1 MGISKELTEE
11 DVKFRYINEAI
22 TSKGWSKDSIFME
35 QKVKFTDGKIS
46 LHGNFVH
53 REKPKFADYVLYANK
68 ATPIAIVEA
77 KDANHSVSH
86 GLQQAMTYAQ
96 MLDVMFAYNS
106 NGEGF
111 AEHDFL
117 TGKER
122 TFAIDEFPTKEELI
136 ERYKREAN
144 DGSGLNEQELSVIEQ
159 PFCTGQNIFPPRY
172 YQRNAVNRTVG
183 AIAKGQNRVLLVM
196 ATGTGKTY
204 TAFQIV
210 WRLLKSGLKKKVL
223 YLADRNILVDQSIQ
237 QDFKPLEKVTHKID
251 FSKDKNH
258 LEELGSYQVF
268 FALYQQLIGQND
280 AKNYKELFPNP
291 DYFDLVIVDECHR
304 GSAKDDS
311 NWRNIL
317 EYFSSATHIGM
328 TATPKETKYQSSIG
342 YFGEPVYTYSL
353 KNGIEDGFL
362 APFKVIIINITT
374 NIGDE
379 WRPTKGQKDIYGNEI
394 EDRIYNNSDY
404 DYNIVIEDRIREV
417 AQEITN
423 YLKSTD
429 RMAKTIVFCADETL
443 AERMRMALANAN
455 ADMCKKNPDYV
466 VRITGS
472 DEYGKGKLD
481 YFISVA
487 EKYPVIATTSKL
499 LSTGV
504 DCKMTKLIVL
514 DQQIG
519 SMTEFKQII
528 GRGTRLREKE
538 GKTYFTVMDFRNVTR
553 LFADPDWDGP
563 IEIDPD
569 YPPKQK
575 EQKTYVLPE
584 EDDEPKGMKEPDPE
598 PRPKPIVA
606 KDGCQVMV
614 INKVVSVYETNGKLL
629 RTESITDYTKKS
641 IVDTYATID
650 TFTSKWQETKK
661 KSDISE
667 MLKETG
673 IDLASLKH
681 DQDMDDVDDFDFIC
695 HIAYGKKTLTR
706 HERAE
711 QVKKR
716 DIFSKYGEKARLVL
730 EALLDKYTKEGVS
743 GLESFTVL
751 ENDPFRKLG
760 SKANIVKF
768 LGGKQGYLDAVKE
781 LEQNIYSI
789 A

>member
-1 MGISKELTEE
+1 MGLSKDLTEE

-35 QKVKFTDGKIS
+35 QKVRFTDGKIS
-46 LHGNFVH
+46 LHGNLVH
-53 REKPKFADYVLYANK
+53 RERPKFADYVLYVNK

-86 GLQQAMTYAQ
+86 GLQQAMNYAQ
-96 MLDVMFAYNS
+96 MLDVKFAYSS

-122 TFAIDEFPTKEELI
+122 TFAMDEFPTKEELI
-136 ERYKREAN
+136 ERYKNEAN
-144 DGSGLNEQELSVIEQ
+144 DGNGLEEQELAVFEQ

-172 YQRNAVNRTVG
+172 YQRNAINRTVG

-237 QDFKPLEKVTHKID
+237 QDFNPLKKVTHKID
-251 FSKDKNH
+251 YSKDKNH
-258 LEELGSYQVF
+258 LEELSSYQVF

-280 AKNYKELFPNP
+280 AKNYQELFPNP

-317 EYFSSATHIGM
+317 DYFSSATHIGM

-362 APFKVIIINITT
+362 APFKVINITT

-404 DYNIVIEDRIREV
+404 DYNIVIEDRTREV

-429 RMAKTIVFCADETL
+429 RMAKTIVFCADEAH
-443 AERMRMALANAN
+443 AERMRMALTNAN

-472 DEYGKGKLD
+472 DEYGKSKLD

-563 IEIDPD
+563 IEIDPN
-569 YPPKQK
+569 YPPKEK
-575 EQKTYVLPE
+575 EPTPYLPPKE
-584 EDDEPKGMKEPDPE
+584 DEPTGVKEPDPA
-598 PRPKPIVA
+598 PQPKPIVA
-606 KDGCQVMV
+606 KDGCQVMI
-614 INKVVSVYETNGKLL
+614 INKVVSVYDTDGKLL

-641 IVDTYATID
+641 IIDTYATID
-650 TFTSKWQETKK
+650 TFTTKWQETKK
-661 KSDISE
+661 KSDIAE
-667 MLKETG
+667 MLKESG
-673 IDLASLKH
+673 IDLAALKH
-681 DQDMDDVDDFDFIC
+681 AENMDDVDDFDFIC

-716 DIFSKYGEKARLVL
+716 DIFSKYGEQARGVL
-730 EALLDKYTKEGVS
+730 EALLDKYIKEGIS
-743 GLESFTVL
+743 ELESLTVL

-768 LGGKQGYLDAVKE
+768 FGGKQGYLDAVKE
-781 LEQNIYSI
+781 LEQHIYNI

>member
-11 DVKFRYINEAI
+11 DVKNRYISEAI
-22 TSKGWSKDSIFME
+22 TSKGWPKDSIFME
-35 QKVKFTDGKIS
+35 QKVRFTDGKIS
-46 LHGNFVH
+46 LHGNLVH
-53 REKPKFADYVLYANK
+53 RERPKFADYVLYANK

-86 GLQQAMTYAQ
+86 GLQQAKIYAQ
-96 MLDVMFAYNS
+96 MLDVKFAYSS

-111 AEHDFL
+111 AEHDYL

-122 TFAIDEFPTKEELI
+122 IFSMEEFPTKEELI
-136 ERYKREAN
+136 ERYKSEAN
-144 DGSGLNEQELSVIEQ
+144 DGNGLNEQELAVIAQ

-172 YQRNAVNRTVG
+172 YQRNAINRTVN
-183 AIAKGQNRVLLVM
+183 AIAKGQSRVLLVM

-210 WRLLKSGLKKKVL
+210 WRLLHSKLKKKVL

-237 QDFKPLEKVTHKID
+237 QDFNPLKKVTHKID
-251 FSKDKNH
+251 YSKDKNH
-258 LEELGSYQVF
+258 LEELSSYQVF

-280 AKNYKELFPNP
+280 AKNYQELFPNP

-304 GSAKDDS
+304 GSAKDDN

-317 EYFSSATHIGM
+317 DYFSSATHIGM

-342 YFGEPVYTYSL
+342 YFGEPIYTYSL

-362 APFKVIIINITT
+362 APFKVINITT

-379 WRPTKGQKDIYGNEI
+379 WRPTKGQKDIHGNEI

-429 RMAKTIVFCADETL
+429 RMAKTIVFCADETH
-443 AERMRMALANAN
+443 AERMRMALTNAN

-472 DEYGKGKLD
+472 DEYGKSKLD

-553 LFADPDWDGP
+553 LFADPEWDGP
-563 IEIDPD
+563 IEIDPN
-569 YPPKQK
+569 YPPKEK
-575 EQKTYVLPE
+575 EPTPYLPPE
-584 EDDEPKGMKEPDPE
+584 ENEPTGVKEPDPA
-598 PRPKPIVA
+598 PQPKPIVA
-606 KDGCQVMV
+606 KDGCQVMI
-614 INKVVSVYETNGKLL
+614 INKVVSVYDTDGKLL

-641 IVDTYATID
+641 IIDTYATID

-661 KSDISE
+661 KSDIAE
-667 MLKETG
+667 MLKESG
-673 IDLASLKH
+673 IDLAALKH
-681 DQDMDDVDDFDFIC
+681 TENMDDVDDFDFIC

-716 DIFSKYGEKARLVL
+716 DIFNKYGEQARSVL
-730 EALLDKYTKEGVS
+730 EALLDKYIKEGIS
-743 GLESFTVL
+743 ELESLTVL

-768 LGGKQGYLDAVKE
+768 FGGKQGYLDAVKE
-781 LEQNIYSI
+781 LEQYIYNI